1 MEIKE
6 IYQLFL
12 DSTGVCTDTRKL
24 QENQIYFALKGDNFD
39 GNKFAKKA
47 IECGA
52 SYAVVDDT
60 SLKNIERCIIVDDVL
75 KNLQSLANFHRKSL
89 ENITII
95 GITGSNGKT
104 TTKKLI
110 YSLLGQ
116 KFKTQATIGNLN
128 NHIGVPLTLLS
139 FRSETQFGIV
149 EMGANHQKEIDFLC
163 QIAEPEYGIITN
175 FGKAHLEG
183 FGGVEGVIKGK
194 SELYQ
199 HLNKTN
205 GVAFIYS
212 EDSKQVDLTE
222 NMNRI
227 QIGSTKNADYQF
239 ELIESFPSIKFKFKG
254 EKFTAPL
261 SGDYNYQNIINAMG
275 VALHFGVDVNLIKT
289 AIENFEPEENRSQF
303 IKKDNYKILLDAYN
317 ANPSSMKASI
327 VNFSQF
333 ERDKTLILGDMFELG
348 KDSLMEHYAIFKL
361 CKQQGFNN
369 VYFCGQLFYE
379 ALAEANLPENYH
391 VFQTYQN
398 LENQIKLQLP
408 QHQLILI
415 KGSRGMQ
422 LERILDAL

>member
-6 IYQLFL
+6 LYQLFL

-47 IECGA
+47 IENGA
-52 SYAVVDDT
+52 SFVVVDDA
-60 SLKNIERCIIVDDVL
+60 SLQNQQQCILVDDVL
-75 KNLQSLANFHRKSL
+75 KTLQSLANFHRKSL

-110 YSLLGQ
+110 YTFLGQ
-116 KFKTQATIGNLN
+116 QFKSQATIGNLN

-139 FRSETQFGIV
+139 FTSETQFGIV
-149 EMGANHQKEIDFLC
+149 EMGANHQKEIEFLC
-163 QIAEPEYGIITN
+163 QIASPDYGIITN

-199 HLNKTN
+199 HLYNT
-205 GVAFIYS
+205 GGTAFINS
-212 EDSKQVDLTE
+212 DDPKQVNLTE

-227 QIGSTKNADYQF
+227 QVGSTKNAYYQF
-239 ELIESFPSIKFKFKG
+239 QLIQSFPSIKFKFKN
-254 EKFTAPL
+254 EEFTAPL

-275 VALHFGVDVNLIKT
+275 IALHFGVELKLIKT
-289 AIENFEPEENRSQF
+289 ALGNFEPEENRSQF
-303 IKKDNYKILLDAYN
+303 IKKNNRKILLDAYN

-333 ERDKTLILGDMFELG
+333 ESNKTLILGDMFELG

-361 CKQQGFNN
+361 CEQQGFNN

-398 LENQIKLQLP
+398 LENQIKLQHP
-408 QHQLILI
+408 EHQLILI

-422 LERILDAL
+422 LERILNIL